1 MARVSKS
8 PPHPLVGV
16 LGPLR
21 ITRRGAEQPVT
32 DRAMRVVLSALVAD
46 LNRGVPA
53 DTLVEL
59 AWAPHERPANPLD
72 ALETRI
78 TRLRT
83 LLAPAAELAW
93 TAGGCVLSVD
103 AERVDAVCFE
113 RMAEAARWCTPREA
127 ISTLERALALWR
139 GEPFPDLRRNGVEH
153 PEAVRLRQLRARAV
167 EDLAACELDIG
178 SVEDAAGRLLAL
190 LSSEPLR
197 ERACGYAMWA
207 LHRLGMTGD
216 AVACYDQLV
225 ERLEDE
231 LGEGVGSELRE
242 TYRAV
247 TGTTSAV
254 ARAGA
259 PRFGTTFT
267 GRGHELARLSTMLHR
282 DRLVTVTGAP
292 GSGKTRLVLEALSIA
307 DIPATVVPLST
318 CDAGDLYGAVA
329 TELGVH
335 YRGRDDAAAEFPTM
349 LAEYLCGRR
358 HVLVLDGCELR
369 LTAVRA
375 LVRKLASRCA
385 DLTVVA
391 TSRVRLGLAGEQV
404 LPLGPLA
411 RDGVRDPLASRAGT
425 LFRDR
430 ARRVNPGYPRDDV
443 EAEAGRAMLRRVDCL
458 PLAVEI
464 VAAHSA
470 GETGKAGSA
479 APAEGTETERTEAT
493 ENGGTGIP
501 ATLTDDGADG
511 NGNSNS
517 NGTTDHAMPADP
529 TENIADADGNSGA
542 GPAAPADLDTARGE
556 DGHRPTPPEL
566 PTDLVEWAFSQLS
579 PGRRDLL
586 GALTVFAGDVSL
598 DAAERVAS
606 TGGAVA
612 EALTQ
617 LTRTGLLATTE
628 TGHHRVPD
636 LVRRHAARWF
646 AGTDGEHK
654 ARQRHALWCVDVVT
668 EAATTAEDVAGFESL
683 RGIQDDVCSALRW
696 ATSEEPA
703 LAAELTGLIGSLT
716 TYRCLPKLSP
726 WQLAVARHP
735 DARLSRHAL
744 AAASGATAAL
754 RCGLPEEGLRL
765 AARAA
770 ELASAPEHRWS
781 AVRALICAYHDL
793 GDDDRTATTCHELL
807 ALPDLPDWYEADA
820 HAFLSL
826 VAARG
831 GHRHEAIRRAEL
843 ATRLARESGSASLR
857 ALAAYAEATATALTD
872 PVSGTAHLA
881 RARIKARA
889 AAADWITASAGTA
902 LAGTLL
908 ALGRVPE
915 AAKLLQLTLDDWLR
929 MRAPRQLRACVD
941 VAVRCVASASG
952 KGTAEALV
960 RDQQERSTSETL
972 ALVRTAR
979 AAAMSLGAT
988 FGSAH
993 PHRPV
998 SVDRVSPD
1006 GSSNHLADTSVI
1018 FRR

>member
-32 DRAMRVVLSALVAD
+32 DRAMRIVLSALVAD

-59 AWAPHERPANPLD
+59 AWAPHERPSNPLD

-83 LLAPAAELAW
+83 LLAPAAELVW

-139 GEPFPDLRRNGVEH
+139 GEPFPDLRRDGVEH

-167 EDLAACELDIG
+167 EDLAARELDIG

-216 AVACYDQLV
+216 AVACYDQLA

-247 TGTTSAV
+247 TGTAPAV
-254 ARAGA
+254 ARAGT

-292 GSGKTRLVLEALSIA
+292 GSGKTRLALEALSIA

-335 YRGRDDAAAEFPTM
+335 YRGRDDATAEFPTL

-358 HVLVLDGCELR
+358 HVLVFDGCELQ
-369 LTAVRA
+369 LTAVRT
-375 LVRKLASRCA
+375 LVRKFASRCA

-430 ARRVNPGYPRDDV
+430 ARRVSPGYPRDDV
-443 EAEAGRAMLRRVDCL
+443 EAEAGRAMLRKVDCL

-470 GETGKAGSA
+470 GETGKTGTAS
-479 APAEGTETERTEAT
+479 PAEDTENTGNTGAA
-493 ENGGTGIP
+493 ENGGTSTP
-501 ATLTDDGADG
+501 VTLTDDGADG
-511 NGNSNS
+511 NG
-517 NGTTDHAMPADP
+517 TTGRAVSAD
-529 TENIADADGNSGA
+529 TAENIADANGNSGA
-542 GPAAPADLDTARGE
+542 SPAAPTDLDTDHGE
-556 DGHRPTPPEL
+556 DDHRPMPPEL

-598 DAAERVAS
+598 DAAERVGS

-628 TGHHRVPD
+628 TGHHRLPD

-683 RGIQDDVCSALRW
+683 RGMQDDVCSALRW

-726 WQLAVARHP
+726 WRLAVARHP

-770 ELASAPEHRWS
+770 ELASTPEHRWP

-807 ALPDLPDWYEADA
+807 ALPDLPDVYEAEA

-831 GHRHEAIRRAEL
+831 GHRHEATRRAEL
-843 ATRLARESGSASLR
+843 ATRLGRESGSACLR
-857 ALAAYAEATATALTD
+857 ALAAYAEATATTLTD
-872 PVSGTAHLA
+872 PVAGAAHLA
-881 RARIKARA
+881 RARVKARA
-889 AAADWITASAGTA
+889 AEAGWITASAGTA

-908 ALGRVPE
+908 SLGRVPE

-941 VAVRCVASASG
+941 IAVRCVASASG

-960 RDQQERSTSETL
+960 RDQEERSTSETL

-979 AAAMSLGAT
+979 AAAISLGAT

-993 PHRPV
+993 PHRPA